1 MKTVWERADTA
12 SIRFDTQSLQPDS
25 RQTIFAFR
33 QINQM
38 LWKQIAEEVQATL
51 P

>member
-25 RQTIFAFR
+25 RQTAFR